1 MQAPRPIAV
10 LQEGQCEFEAED
22 SESEYENGE
31 GEEDGEE
38 VQYSDGTSFCA
49 SDSDSEKSAQTSE
62 SESVH
67 TDNDEEEFECGDCST
82 FCSVGRVDNSD
93 GVWYCK
99 ECWAAFEQCEGAV
112 EEDENGPER
121 FACAQAP
128 SPANEASVL
137 HQEKINWAFQ
147 GLSDTVSVR
156 RVEPEGK
163 VWSPSAPDLEGAFR
177 QSCAGHG
184 MGKCAASH
192 KASPD
197 TVVPNAAALTTSA
210 RCSVCFTFEAGGHTD
225 TFTGEHFCDFCWDE
239 RCLPESDGIVDER
252 VPRVEC
258 SLPIAEFRGEIMHR
272 IRTNTVTSIFGET
285 GCGKSSMVPQ
295 FILDDCL
302 KRGENVRIMVTQVC
316 VCLI

>member
-1 MQAPRPIAV
+1 M
-10 LQEGQCEFEAED
+10 GQ
-22 SESEYENGE
+22 
-31 GEEDGEE
+31 
-38 VQYSDGTSFCA
+38 
-49 SDSDSEKSAQTSE
+49 
-62 SESVH
+62 
-67 TDNDEEEFECGDCST
+67 
-82 FCSVGRVDNSD
+82 
-93 GVWYCK
+93 
-99 ECWAAFEQCEGAV
+99 
-112 EEDENGPER
+112 
-121 FACAQAP
+121 
-128 SPANEASVL
+128 
-137 HQEKINWAFQ
+137 
-147 GLSDTVSVR
+147 
-156 RVEPEGK
+156 
-163 VWSPSAPDLEGAFR
+163 
-177 QSCAGHG
+177 
-184 MGKCAASH
+184 CAASH

-197 TVVPNAAALTTSA
+197 IVVPNAAVLTTSA

-302 KRGENVRIMVTQVC
+302 KRGENVRIMVTQVH